1 MRIEKWL
8 HNKCEENRSPI
19 LNSLFIYPA
28 FLNSQSPIYQVFEN
42 SIARYLEKH
51 GHPYIQLKAVLFDMD
66 GVLFNSMPYH
76 ADAWHKVMERHG
88 LHLSREEAYMHEGR
102 TGASTINIVYQRQ
115 YGKDATPEMIES
127 IYAEKS
133 AEFSTHPEP
142 ERMPGA
148 WEVLQKVKAA
158 GLIPVLVTGSG
169 QHSLLNRLA
178 HNFPGMF
185 QRDHMVTA
193 FDVKY
198 GKPHPEPYLMGLEKA
213 GVQANEAI
221 VVENAPIGV
230 QAGTAAGIFTV
241 AVNTGPLDRQVLLD
255 IQKASIVFLLKTL
268 QSTHFLLLGFFNR
281 ERYPTSIFIIIVQF
295 SGRNYINRFR
305 TVTTP
310 SKAKNIKQVFY
321 RTVQQIGIHIP
332 LVLFNVFYIEIKTY
346 LTSPFTFYS
355 YNISNFMNGTRCGN
369 TLHQQI
375 RR

>member
-42 SIARYLEKH
+42 SIDRYLEKH

-255 IQKASIVFLLKTL
+255 AGADLLFPSMQALCDDWERLQTALDASNSLRHKD
-268 QSTHFLLLGFFNR
+268 
-281 ERYPTSIFIIIVQF
+281 
-295 SGRNYINRFR
+295 
-305 TVTTP
+305 
-310 SKAKNIKQVFY
+310 
-321 RTVQQIGIHIP
+321 
-332 LVLFNVFYIEIKTY
+332 
-346 LTSPFTFYS
+346 
-355 YNISNFMNGTRCGN
+355 
-369 TLHQQI
+369 
-375 RR
+375 